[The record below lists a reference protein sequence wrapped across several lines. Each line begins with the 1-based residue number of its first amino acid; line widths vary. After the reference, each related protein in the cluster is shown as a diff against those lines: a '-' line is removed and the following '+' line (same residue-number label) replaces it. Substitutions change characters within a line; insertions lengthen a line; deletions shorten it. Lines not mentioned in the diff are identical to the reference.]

1 VFITL
6 DSQLRRHRR
15 KVALVLAVLGLS
27 FAGLTAHSALM
38 GSGVRGMA
46 GTAMVCVAVGG
57 CVAVITVA
65 GFGVRRLAQ
74 RLLWLSSPPLA
85 PTLRFTPFASG
96 FLVRAGPPSLS
107 QVFRL

>member
-1 VFITL
+1 M
-6 DSQLRRHRR
+6 
-15 KVALVLAVLGLS
+15 LAVLGLG

-38 GSGVRGMA
+38 GSGMRGMA
-46 GTAMVCVAVGG
+46 STAMVCVAVGG

-65 GFGVRRLAQ
+65 GFVVRRLAQ
-74 RLLWLSSPPLA
+74 RPLWLISPPLA
-85 PTLRFTPFASG
+85 PTLPFIPAASG